1 MATESKK
8 VVLVVEDDA
17 SVREMIVRALDKMYT
32 VHAAQDG
39 MAASELLTMIPTPS
53 VMILDVMMPRVD
65 GFTLARLVKADERLK
80 SVPLIFLTAKTM
92 PGDVMQGISVGAR
105 HYVQKPFKLADLM
118 DKVARTV
125 K

>member
-1 MATESKK
+1 MAAETKK
-8 VVLVVEDDA
+8 VILVVEDDA
-17 SVREMIVRALDKMYT
+17 SVREMVVRALQRTYT
-32 VHAAQDG
+32 VHAAPDG
-39 MAASELLTMIPTPS
+39 MVASQLLGTIPTPS
-53 VMILDVMMPRVD
+53 VMIFDVMMPRVD
-65 GFTLARLVKADERLK
+65 GFSLARLVKADERFK

-92 PGDVMQGISVGAR
+92 LGDVIEGISLGAR